1 MESYDF
7 LLVLALIL
15 LSTKMFGLA
24 TEKVHLPQVVGALIA
39 GVILGPSGFGILR
52 ETEFLLKTSEIGVI
66 LLLFIAGLETD
77 LNELKKTGLMST
89 LIAVFGVLVPL
100 IFCGGLYYFFFAES
114 YTYVNLLKATFTGV
128 IFSATSVSITVE
140 TLGEMGKIK
149 TRVGT
154 TIISAAI
161 IDDIIGIIMLS
172 VISGLGKENSG
183 SPLSVLAKIFGFF
196 VFVAV
201 AGIIVHYLF
210 KKLNVNHGK
219 SKRAAVWALA
229 YCFLMSFGAEEFF
242 GVADI
247 TGAYFA
253 GLILCNIAKTKA
265 FVAEKITIASYL
277 IFSPVFFASIGI
289 KTNITGL
296 SAQALLFAGI
306 LFVVAIAT
314 KILGCG
320 GAAKV
325 CKMTN
330 RQALGIGIG
339 MVSRGEV
346 ALMLAQ
352 KGMMLKLVDEGIFP
366 ALVLVIIAT
375 VLITPILLNLAMKD
389 YVELD
394 GA

>member
-7 LLVLALIL
+7 LMVLALIL

-39 GVILGPSGFGILR
+39 GIILGPSGFGILR
-52 ETEFLLKTSEIGVI
+52 ETEFLLKASEIGVI
-66 LLLFIAGLETD
+66 MLMFTAGLDTN
-77 LNELKKTGLMST
+77 LNELKKTGLMSF
-89 LIAVFGVLVPL
+89 LIAIFGVLVPL
-100 IFCGGLYYFFFAES
+100 VFCGGLYYFFFSES
-114 YTYVNLLKATFTGV
+114 YTYTNLLNAVFIGV

-140 TLGEMGKIK
+140 TLSEMGKIK

-172 VISGLGKENSG
+172 IISGLGKKGGGNPMEVVG
-183 SPLSVLAKIFGFF
+183 KIFGFF
-196 VFVAV
+196 VFVV
-201 AGIIVHYLF
+201 AIGLIVHYLF
-210 KKLNVNHGK
+210 KMLNEHHGK

-229 YCFLMSFGAEEFF
+229 YCFLMSYGAEEFF

-253 GLILCNIAKTKA
+253 GLILCNIAKTKT
-265 FVAEKITIASYL
+265 FVAEKIAIASYL
-277 IFSPVFFASIGI
+277 VFSPVFFASIGI

-296 SAQALLFAGI
+296 GKQALLFAAI
-306 LFVVAIAT
+306 LFVIACAT
-314 KILGCG
+314 KIIGCG
-320 GAAKV
+320 GGAKL

-330 RQALGIGIG
+330 QQALGVGVG
-339 MVSRGEV
+339 MMSRGEV
-346 ALMLAQ
+346 ALMLIQ
-352 KGMMLKLVDEGIFP
+352 KGVMLKLVEESIFP

-375 VLITPILLNLAMKD
+375 VLVTPVFLNLVMKN
-389 YVELD
+389 YSEHLS
-394 GA
+394 

>member
-7 LLVLALIL
+7 LWVLALIL

-24 TEKVHLPQVVGALIA
+24 TEQVHLPQVVGALFA
-39 GVILGPSGFGILR
+39 GIVLGPSVFGVLK
-52 ETEFLLKTSEIGVI
+52 ETDFLLKTSEIGVI
-66 LLLFIAGLETD
+66 LLMFTAGLDTD
-77 LNELKKTGLMST
+77 LNELKKTGLKSC
-89 LIAVFGVLVPL
+89 LIAISGVIIPL
-100 IFCGGLYYFFFAES
+100 IFCGGLYYFFFADS
-114 YTYVNLLKATFTGV
+114 YTYTNLLKAVFIGV
-128 IFSATSVSITVE
+128 VFSATSVSITVE
-140 TLGEMGKIK
+140 TLTEMGKIK
-149 TRVGT
+149 THVGT

-161 IDDIIGIIMLS
+161 IDDIIGIIVLS
-172 VISGLGKENSG
+172 IISGLGKEGSG
-183 SPLSVLAKIFGFF
+183 SSMEVLGKIFGFF

-201 AGIIVHYLF
+201 IGIIVHYLF
-210 KKLNVNHGK
+210 KKLNVHHGK

-229 YCFLMSFGAEEFF
+229 YCFLMSYGAEEFF

-253 GLILCNIAKTKA
+253 GLILCNIAKTKE
-265 FVAEKITIASYL
+265 FVVSKIVIASYL
-277 IFSPVFFASIGI
+277 VFSPVFFASIGI

-296 SAQALLFAGI
+296 STHALLFSAI

-314 KILGCG
+314 KIIGCG
-320 GAAKV
+320 GAARI

-346 ALMLAQ
+346 ALMLVQ
-352 KGMMLKLVDEGIFP
+352 KGLTLKLVEESIFP

-375 VLITPILLNLAMKD
+375 VFITPILLNLVMKN
-389 YVELD
+389 YEESS
-394 GA
+394 A